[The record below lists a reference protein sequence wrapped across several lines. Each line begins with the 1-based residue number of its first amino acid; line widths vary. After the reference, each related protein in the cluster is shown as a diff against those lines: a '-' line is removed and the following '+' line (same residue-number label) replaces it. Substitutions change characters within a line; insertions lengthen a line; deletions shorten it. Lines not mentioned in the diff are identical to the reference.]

1 MWQIT
6 VKPNHINIVIIM
18 EFDNFYIASLKQ
30 SSNVRTAVMENGIA
44 SVAYNTNGKR
54 YDLKR

>member
-1 MWQIT
+1 
-6 VKPNHINIVIIM
+6 M

-30 SSNVRTAVMENGIA
+30 SSNVWTAVMENGIA

-54 YDLKR
+54 YDLKRWTDVNSELDPPDL